1 MCKRYASSSER
12 STRKPIV
19 AEVAPESVATRPLG
33 PALLTSL
40 RWLNLQNNPNL
51 TDMQALLDN
60 TGLGAGDTVYLWST
74 NVRCADVA
82 ALQDKGVTVYSDCP

>member
-1 MCKRYASSSER
+1 
-12 STRKPIV
+12 
-19 AEVAPESVATRPLG
+19 
-33 PALLTSL
+33 
-40 RWLNLQNNPNL
+40 
-51 TDMQALLDN
+51 MQALLDN